1 MKLRETKI
9 LDLLREKPGHFIQH
23 DMGKYTMKEADDSDV
38 IVTENGKAYLVLPES
53 FHMDQLTD
61 TGKLRRDGS
70 RYYLAT

>member
-9 LDLLREKPGHFIQH
+9 LDLLREKPGRFIQH

-38 IVTENGKAYLVLPES
+38 IVTEKSKKYLVIPED